1 MKTQNIRAAII
12 GARGYV
18 GAELIRLLD
27 QHPQV
32 ELVAAFSRQYE
43 GIQVNAVIEDFSDP
57 TLIYRADDLG
67 TLSGLEADVIFLALP
82 NGLAKNYR
90 HIWEQ
95 QLPNTVIIDLS
106 ADFRFDADW
115 CYGQPETYSA
125 DVQQARLIAN
135 PGCYATGAQLGLK
148 PIKHLLLNP
157 PQVFGVSGFS
167 GAGTSPSDKNNP
179 NVLKDNLLAYMLT
192 DHIHEREVSH
202 VLQQEIHFTP
212 HVAPHFR
219 GIHLTISA
227 QLHGDHDDLL
237 QRFQDYYAEHPLIQ
251 VQKEIPQ
258 VALNARAHHVCMGGF
273 QRQGERYVWVVTLDN
288 LLKGAATQA
297 VQNMNL
303 SLAKNYGLNMNTGVN
318 YAV

>member
-1 MKTQNIRAAII
+1 MNTQKIRAAII

-32 ELVAAFSRQYE
+32 QLVAAFSRQYE
-43 GIQVNAVIEDFSDP
+43 GIQVSAVIEDFSDT
-57 TLIYRADDLG
+57 TLIYRADDLDV
-67 TLSGLEADVIFLALP
+67 LPQIEADVIFLALP

-90 HIWEQ
+90 QLWEQ
-95 QLPNTVIIDLS
+95 QLPQTVIIDLS
-106 ADFRFDADW
+106 ADFRFDSDW
-115 CYGQPETYSA
+115 CYGQPETHMA
-125 DVQQARLIAN
+125 DVREARLIAN

-148 PIKHLLLNP
+148 PVKHLLLQP

-179 NVLKDNLLAYMLT
+179 DVLKDNMLAYQLT

-202 VLQQEIHFTP
+202 VLQQPIYFTP

-227 QLHGDHDDLL
+227 QLDDTHSDVL
-237 QRFQDYYAEHPLIQ
+237 QRFQNYYACLFYTSPS
-251 VQKEIPQ
+251 P
-258 VALNARAHHVCMGGF
+258 R
-273 QRQGERYVWVVTLDN
+273 D
-288 LLKGAATQA
+288 
-297 VQNMNL
+297 
-303 SLAKNYGLNMNTGVN
+303 
-318 YAV
+318 

>member
-1 MKTQNIRAAII
+1 MNKQTIRAAII

-27 QHPQV
+27 QHPNV

-43 GIQVNAVIEDFSDP
+43 GIQVSAVIEDFSDP
-57 TLIYRADDLG
+57 ALIYRADDLG
-67 TLSGLEADVIFLALP
+67 SLPEIQADVIFLALP

-90 HIWEQ
+90 HVWEH
-95 QLPNTVIIDLS
+95 QLPQTVVIDLS

-115 CYGQPETYSA
+115 CYGQSETCAA
-125 DVQQARLIAN
+125 DLQHARLIAN
-135 PGCYATGAQLGLK
+135 PGCYATGAQLGLR

-179 NVLKDNLLAYMLT
+179 DVLKDNLLAYSLT

-202 VLQQEIHFTP
+202 VLQQAIHFTP
-212 HVAPHFR
+212 HVAGHFR

-227 QLHGDHDDLL
+227 QLHGTHDDLL

-251 VQKEIPQ
+251 VQQDIPQ
-258 VALNARAHHVCMGGF
+258 VASNARSHHVCIGGF
-273 QRQGERYVWVVTLDN
+273 QNQGEHHVWVVTLDN

-303 SLAKNYGLNMNTGVN
+303 ALAKTHNLSMNTGVN